1 MAIYTDTKIAQGP
14 FLFIS
19 GQTPSQDGAIPEDPQ
34 EQTTIVLKKIEQL
47 LSANQLT
54 WSSVVKMTVFLTDA
68 AYLAAVRTA
77 FTTILAENKP
87 AMSLVIVAGLV
98 APEFKVE
105 IEAQAT
111 MA

>member
-1 MAIYTDTKIAQGP
+1 
-14 FLFIS
+14 
-19 GQTPSQDGAIPEDPQ
+19 
-34 EQTTIVLKKIEQL
+34 LKKIEEH
-47 LSANQLT
+47 LSANQLS

-111 MA
+111 LA

>member
-1 MAIYTDTKIAQGP
+1 MAIYTDSKIAQGP

-19 GQTPSQDGAIPEDPQ
+19 GQTPSQDGATPEDPQ
-34 EQTTIVLKKIEQL
+34 EQTAIVLKKIEEH
-47 LSANQLT
+47 LSANQLS

-68 AYLAAVRTA
+68 AYLSAVRTA
-77 FTTILAENKP
+77 FTAILAENKP

-98 APEFKVE
+98 SPEFKVE
-105 IEAQAT
+105 IDAQAT